1 MKHILV
7 VIFAGQAQAHA
18 GVRALRRL
26 DVEGELAL
34 HELGVIT
41 RSPQGDVAVLESS
54 GEGIVGSGVGIAV
67 GGLIGLLVGP
77 LGMAVGAVAGSLAG
91 ALRDYWVAG
100 AGRDFVAQAQDFLQ
114 PGTVAIVAD
123 VEEDRT
129 LAADAAMQTA
139 GGTVFRHA
147 CADQETAVAAQDPSG
162 VGTERG
168 DPRQQAQAAVP
179 GPAAG

>member
-18 GVRALRRL
+18 GVRALRQL
-26 DVEGELAL
+26 DAEGQHTL

-54 GEGIVGSGVGIAV
+54 GEGIVGTGVGMAV

-77 LGMAVGAVAGSLAG
+77 LGMAVVAVAGTLAG

-100 AGRDFVAQAQDFLQ
+100 AGRDFVAQAQDFLR
-114 PGTVAIVAD
+114 PGTVAIVAEVD
-123 VEEDRT
+123 EDRT
-129 LAADAAMQTA
+129 LAVDAAMQTA

-147 CADQETAVAAQDPSG
+147 CADQEAAVAEPDPPSL
-162 VGTERG
+162 GTERG
-168 DPRQQAQAAVP
+168 DPQQRAQAAVP